1 MVVKGGR
8 AQIKDP
14 TSLKDRGNMYFNSCE
29 FDKAI

>member
-8 AQIKDP
+8 QIVKDP
-14 TSLKDRGNMYFNSCE
+14 TSLKDRGNMFFNSCE